1 MKGIEMTLI
10 NLVILV
16 LALAILTLVI
26 IKLIPSIGNFMVIM
40 FKNIKTSMCKTIG
53 FAC

>member
-26 IKLIPSIGNFMVIM
+26 IKLIPSIGNFMVTT

>member
-1 MKGIEMTLI
+1 MTLI

-26 IKLIPSIGNFMVIM
+26 IKLLPSIGSFMTM
-40 FKNIKTSMCKTIG
+40 TFKNIKTSMCKTIG
-53 FAC
+53 LVC

>member
-26 IKLIPSIGNFMVIM
+26 IKLLPSIGNFMAM
-40 FKNIKTSMCKTIG
+40 TFKNIKTSMCKTIG
-53 FAC
+53 LVC